1 MFDCETKLRVGL
13 KRKNITES
21 MKLKYALTTIDNIYI
36 LIFQNDM
43 IYKTTTIFFF
53 EHQTTTIKR
62 VKNRANFGRHV
73 MVQLY

>member
-43 IYKTTTIFFF
+43 IYKTTTIFFLNTR
-53 EHQTTTIKR
+53 Q
-62 VKNRANFGRHV
+62 
-73 MVQLY
+73 QLLKE